1 MKTFITVIWSL
12 CLTVPILAFQP
23 PSGPPIEGF
32 EPVDKLPPAEQL
44 PAAPLLVAAYAFAW
58 VAVFFYLW
66 TVWRRLNKVEADMR
80 VFEKR
85 QSQRGD
91 GVSGATRTNPR

>member
-1 MKTFITVIWSL
+1 MARPEGRALQVVMKVFVALVWSL
-12 CLTVPILAFQP
+12 WLTMPILALQP

-58 VAVFFYLW
+58 VAVFFYVW
-66 TVWRRLNKVEADMR
+66 TIWRRLNKVDAEMR
-80 VFEKR
+80 ALEKR
-85 QSQRGD
+85 QAHR
-91 GVSGATRTNPR
+91 